1 MESTINVIIE
11 HGKYYQCNQRT
22 WKVLSMQSTKNM
34 ESTINVIIE
43 HGKYYQCNQ
52 RTWKVLSM

>member
-1 MESTINVIIE
+1 MESTINVINTESTINVVNKE
-11 HGKYYQCNQRT
+11 HRKYYQCNQ
-22 WKVLSMQSTKNM
+22 SKNM

-52 RTWKVLSM
+52 RTWKVPSM